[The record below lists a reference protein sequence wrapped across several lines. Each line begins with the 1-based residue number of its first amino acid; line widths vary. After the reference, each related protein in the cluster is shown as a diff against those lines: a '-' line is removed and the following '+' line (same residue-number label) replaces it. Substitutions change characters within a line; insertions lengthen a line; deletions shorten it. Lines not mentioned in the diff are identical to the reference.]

1 MKKIIIPISFLI
13 LAAVACS
20 LSSRSNLL
28 PVPPTINPVAA
39 TAVVMPTLKP
49 VSATKVVTPTLNPTS
64 AALVVTPTQT
74 FQPPTF
80 TSVAPVQPD
89 SSNTIRFD
97 AGGTWMDLLDNINP
111 GASKIYTLNATK
123 GQIMSVSILG
133 ANQAGVWGYFPIEIK
148 GSDGKILCPVF
159 KDTECSFWRGKLPL
173 SQDYFIKVTPA
184 GDLTDF
190 ILRVAINPP
199 GKSEQLFQY
208 KNPATGLSLTYSDQF
223 GPARFPSSAN
233 NKTNSE
239 LVLQFIDT
247 NSYVKT
253 NLSEVYF
260 LLGSSADPQI
270 VASCTDVNQSFEPE
284 QLDGNEVINGYTF
297 VHSSSDGA
305 GAGNYY
311 QQEIYR
317 MVNKNV
323 CYEVIYFIHYTN
335 IGNYTPGQVTE
346 FDMNGL
352 LQKFNTILSTFS
364 LK

>member
-1 MKKIIIPISFLI
+1 MKKITFAISVLMI
-13 LAAVACS
+13 ALVACNA
-20 LSSRSNLL
+20 SSATPMSAPELL
-28 PVPPTINPVAA
+28 PPSATLVPATATPVVFTPIPTETVQAAGVTPLATSQVLAA
-39 TAVVMPTLKP
+39 TA
-49 VSATKVVTPTLNPTS
+49 TS
-64 AALVVTPTQT
+64 
-74 FQPPTF
+74 QP
-80 TSVAPVQPD
+80 AQ
-89 SSNTIRFD
+89 SNTIRFG
-97 AGGTWMDLLDNINP
+97 AGGTWMDLADNVP
-111 GASKIYTLNATK
+111 AGTSKTYNLNAMK

-133 ANQAGVWGYFPIEIK
+133 ANQAGAWAYFPIEIK

-159 KDTECSFWRGKLPL
+159 KGDECSFWRGKLPL
-173 SQDYFIKVTPA
+173 SQDYFITVTPA

-208 KNPATGLSLTYSDQF
+208 NNPATGLSLTYSDQF

-233 NKTNSE
+233 IKTNLD

-260 LLGSSADPQI
+260 LLGSSADPQT
-270 VASCTDVNQSFEPE
+270 VASCTDISQSSEPE
-284 QLDGNEVINGYTF
+284 QFDGNEVINGYTF
-297 VHSSSDGA
+297 VHSTSAGA

-335 IGNYTPGQVTE
+335 IGNYTPGTVTE
-346 FDMNGL
+346 YDSAALMKKLKNVLATF
-352 LQKFNTILSTFS
+352 TI
-364 LK
+364 K